1 VTPAANLIATAQFL
15 ASISASCR
23 AQKAAD
29 LQYHVPWSRHL
40 LASLRERTGCE
51 LLVGASA
58 VTYNP
63 HFPHFVSPYPPDEC
77 LGAVKEWPQ
86 VPALLIIDSFAPH
99 MRGAVLEQAVAHRHG
114 VWVLR
119 QHVGDP
125 EEPVLEQ
132 LRRIARLQAELPKN
146 SRALHQVGCW
156 EVAAWDV
163 ELSRF
168 STQLWKLNTTAV
180 TLRQTH
186 HGVMQ
191 HLLDCEGPH

>member
-1 VTPAANLIATAQFL
+1 M
-15 ASISASCR
+15 
-23 AQKAAD
+23 
-29 LQYHVPWSRHL
+29 PWRRHL

-63 HFPHFVSPYPPDEC
+63 HFPYFVSPYPSDEC
-77 LGAVKEWPQ
+77 LGAVKEWPP
-86 VPALLIIDSFAPH
+86 VPALLVIDSFAPH
-99 MRGAVLEQAVAHRHG
+99 VRGAVLEQALAHRPG
-114 VWVLR
+114 VWVLQ

-125 EEPVLEQ
+125 EESGLEQ

-156 EVAAWDV
+156 EAATWDV

-168 STQLWKLNTTAV
+168 STQLWKLNTTADA
-180 TLRQTH
+180 LRQTH
-186 HGVMQ
+186 HGVMR